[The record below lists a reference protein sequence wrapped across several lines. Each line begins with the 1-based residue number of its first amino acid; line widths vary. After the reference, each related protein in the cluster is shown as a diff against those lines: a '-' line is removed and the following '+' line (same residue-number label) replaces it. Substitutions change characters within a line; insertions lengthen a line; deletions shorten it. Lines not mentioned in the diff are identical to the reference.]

1 MVDNLHTAKLKSSI
15 ISILKGVVFASL
27 LGLLVL
33 HNLSKPRIMVI
44 HSYEPTMDIVK
55 DFDNGTKKVLENEFD
70 LLIQTYYMNMLNKNT
85 IKQKINAGIEARASI
100 DRFKPEILVAVG
112 DEAQEFSAKFYLGK
126 KNIRIIFAGVKGDFK
141 KLGYIPGQNVGGIIE
156 VPQVQELN
164 LLINSMF
171 PGKKNI
177 KLAHLGD
184 TSTIVNL
191 TEKTLIQ
198 HAWKNVKF
206 QDSIMVDDS
215 VSFKR
220 AAVFFNKHYDVL
232 LISSYKRL
240 TDSFDTDDE
249 IASDE
254 TMKWVTENTTIPII
268 STMGYAIEEGAGAAI
283 VSSAYNQGVLAM
295 RSALTMLKVSSYFPN
310 ITSKVLSVFLNDDHI
325 RERKIFIPSIY
336 RSFAAGTQKLYGHS
350 ATQEAGL

>member
-1 MVDNLHTAKLKSSI
+1 MVDNLHTAKLKASI

-27 LGLLVL
+27 LRLLVL
-33 HNLSKPRIMVI
+33 DNLSKPRIMVM

-55 DFDNGTKKVLENEFD
+55 DFDDGTKKVLENEFD
-70 LLIQTYYMNMLNKNT
+70 LLIQTYYMNMLNKST
-85 IKQKINAGIEARASI
+85 AKQKINAGVDARASI
-100 DRFKPEILVAVG
+100 DRFRPKILIAVG
-112 DEAQEFSAKFYLGK
+112 DEAQEFAAKFYLHK
-126 KNIRIIFAGVKGDFK
+126 KKTKVIFAGVKGDFK
-141 KLGYIPGQNVGGIIE
+141 KFGYIPGENVGGIIE

-164 LLINSMF
+164 QLINSMF

-198 HAWKNVKF
+198 HAWKNVQF

-240 TDSFDTDDE
+240 KDSFDSDDE

-283 VSSAYNQGVLAM
+283 VSSAYDQGVLAM

-310 ITSKVLSVFLNDDHI
+310 IPSKVLSVFLNDDHI
-325 RERKIFIPSIY
+325 SKRKIFIPSIY

>member
-1 MVDNLHTAKLKSSI
+1 MDWDFAMVDNLHTAKLKSSI

-171 PGKKNI
+171 PRK
-177 KLAHLGD
+177 
-184 TSTIVNL
+184 
-191 TEKTLIQ
+191 KTL
-198 HAWKNVKF
+198 N
-206 QDSIMVDDS
+206 
-215 VSFKR
+215 
-220 AAVFFNKHYDVL
+220 
-232 LISSYKRL
+232 
-240 TDSFDTDDE
+240 
-249 IASDE
+249 
-254 TMKWVTENTTIPII
+254 
-268 STMGYAIEEGAGAAI
+268 
-283 VSSAYNQGVLAM
+283 
-295 RSALTMLKVSSYFPN
+295 
-310 ITSKVLSVFLNDDHI
+310 
-325 RERKIFIPSIY
+325 
-336 RSFAAGTQKLYGHS
+336 
-350 ATQEAGL
+350 